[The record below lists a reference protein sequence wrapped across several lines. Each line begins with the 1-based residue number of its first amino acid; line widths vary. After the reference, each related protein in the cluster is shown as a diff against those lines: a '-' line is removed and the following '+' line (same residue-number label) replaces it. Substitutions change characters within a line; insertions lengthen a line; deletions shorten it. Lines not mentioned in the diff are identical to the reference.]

1 MEHINSY
8 LEHLKGYD
16 FTGKTP
22 VIIDFYATWCGP
34 CKALAPYIE
43 KLAQEFEGK
52 VKVLKVD
59 VDKNEA
65 LAQAA
70 RIMTI
75 PTLFFID
82 KQGFIERHVGGLPY
96 AALAEKAEQLFQKG

>member
-1 MEHINSY
+1 METINNY
-8 LEHLKGYD
+8 LPYLKGYD
-16 FTGKTP
+16 YTGKTP

-34 CKALAPYIE
+34 CKALSPLIE
-43 KLAQEFEGK
+43 KLAEEYEGRI
-52 VKVLKVD
+52 KVLKVD

-70 RIMTI
+70 RIMSI

-82 KQGFIERHVGGLPY
+82 REGNIERRVGGMPY
-96 AALAEKAEQLFQKG
+96 AALAQEAEKLVG

>member
-1 MEHINSY
+1 METINTY
-8 LEHLKGYD
+8 LPYLKGYD
-16 FTGKTP
+16 YTGKTP

-34 CKALAPYIE
+34 CKALAPLIE
-43 KLAQEFEGK
+43 KLAHEYEGQ

-70 RIMTI
+70 RIMSI

-82 KQGFIERHVGGLPY
+82 REGNIERHVGGMPY
-96 AALAEKAEQLFQKG
+96 AALAQKAEQLIG